1 MRDDRFLRILR
12 PSLALAVLAAVLV
25 LLGIAVAGPAHAAT
39 KSPKPAATTTAG
51 PVAPAATPPGA
62 LVLEQG
68 SEVQFGSDVFV
79 PAGATMPSVVV
90 FGGDI
95 TIEGAVTDAVVAFGG
110 DVTINGTVGA
120 STVAFGGNVT
130 LGPDAVLGST
140 LPSSDPALVL
150 FGGELT
156 RAPGAQVN
164 GQIQTF
170 AGLDWGAAAG
180 WLARGLL
187 LNPMGG
193 LSFWG
198 WAVQTAFFLVLALVV
213 AALMPHQLRG
223 LQRHLGGKPWAS
235 LGWGALI
242 VFLVA
247 PAILVVLVISLIGL
261 LLVVPY
267 GLFVLLAYFFVTTG
281 VGAFVAQKVI
291 TGFGGRD
298 NLMLAVTIGVVGTT
312 VMSRIP
318 VAGPVLVT
326 IMMVFGAGAGALG
339 VAEWRR
345 RKREEAAALAAASAN
360 AAAWAAPQDP
370 NSAAAYPPPDPNYA
384 APYPPPSG
392 AAATPV
398 AVINPIVQT
407 SPAPTA
413 ATAPVMPAADV
424 AAAPVTAPADVAPPV
439 APPAPEAP
447 VAPAV
452 ATEAPAGAAPE
463 PVAGSASAGE
473 DARPAGR
480 RRGTDAGVTRRRT
493 PRRGSVRRLRVG

>member
-1 MRDDRFLRILR
+1 MRDDRVLRILR

-25 LLGIAVAGPAHAAT
+25 LLGTAVAGPAHAAT
-39 KSPKPAATTTAG
+39 QSPKPAATTTAG
-51 PVAPAATPPGA
+51 PVAPATTPPGA
-62 LVLEQG
+62 IVLEQG
-68 SEVQFGSDVFV
+68 SEVQFGNDVFV
-79 PAGATMPSVVV
+79 PTDATMPSVVV

-120 STVAFGGNVT
+120 STVAFGGDVT

-187 LNPMGG
+187 LNPLGG

-261 LLVVPY
+261 LLVLPY

-281 VGAFVAQKVI
+281 VAAFVAQKVI
-291 TGFGGRD
+291 TGFGGKE

-312 VMSRIP
+312 VASRIP

-326 IMMVFGAGAGALG
+326 IMMVFGAGAAALG
-339 VAEWRR
+339 VAEWRH
-345 RKREEAAALAAASAN
+345 RKREEAAALAASSAA
-360 AAAWAAPQDP
+360 AAAWGAVQDP
-370 NSAAAYPPPDPNYA
+370 NHA
-384 APYPPPSG
+384 APYPPPDPHYAASYPPPRG

-407 SPAPTA
+407 SPTSEA
-413 ATAPVMPAADV
+413 
-424 AAAPVTAPADVAPPV
+424 AAAPVAPAPDAAATPVAAPHQEAAVAPVSPPADAAAPV

-447 VAPAV
+447 VAPTGV
-452 ATEAPAGAAPE
+452 TEAPAAAAPE
-463 PVAGSASAGE
+463 PVVDSAPAGE
-473 DARPAGR
+473 EAGR
-480 RRGTDAGVTRRRT
+480 QDDDAG
-493 PRRGSVRRLRVG
+493 PAPA

>member
-1 MRDDRFLRILR
+1 MRDDRVLRILR

-25 LLGIAVAGPAHAAT
+25 VLGIAVAGPAHAAT

-62 LVLEQG
+62 IVLEQG
-68 SEVQFGSDVFV
+68 SEVQFGNDVFV
-79 PAGATMPSVVV
+79 PAGATMPSLVV

-95 TIEGAVTDAVVAFGG
+95 TVAGTVADAVVAFGG
-110 DVTINGTVGA
+110 DVTINGAVGG
-120 STVAFGGNVT
+120 STVAFGGDVT

-140 LPSSDPALVL
+140 LPPSDPSLVL
-150 FGGELT
+150 FGGELR

-170 AGLDWGAAAG
+170 AGLDWGAAGG
-180 WLARGLL
+180 WLARSLL
-187 LNPMGG
+187 INPMWG

-198 WAVQTAFFLVLALVV
+198 WVVQTVFFLVLALVV

-242 VFLVA
+242 FFIIG
-247 PAILVVLVISLIGL
+247 PAILVVLVISVIGL

-281 VGAFVAQKVI
+281 VAAFLAQKVI
-291 TGFGGRD
+291 TGFGGRE

-312 VMSRIP
+312 VISRIP

-326 IMMVFGAGAGALG
+326 IMTVFGAGAAALG

-345 RKREEAAALAAASAN
+345 RKREEAAALAAAGAN
-360 AAAWAAPQDP
+360 AAAWGAAQDP
-370 NSAAAYPPPDPNYA
+370 NYAGPYPPPDPNHA
-384 APYPPPSG
+384 APYPPPGG
-392 AAATPV
+392 AAATPL

-407 SPAPTA
+407 SPTPEA
-413 ATAPVMPAADV
+413 
-424 AAAPVTAPADVAPPV
+424 AAAPVSPAAAALAPV
-439 APPAPEAP
+439 APTAPEAP
-447 VAPAV
+447 VAPEPASGS
-452 ATEAPAGAAPE
+452 ATASEEAARQDDDAGPAPA
-463 PVAGSASAGE
+463 
-473 DARPAGR
+473 
-480 RRGTDAGVTRRRT
+480 
-493 PRRGSVRRLRVG
+493 